1 MQSSMLEKK
10 KEARKSESVKAV
22 PNVVVSAKFIMQ
34 DKKNLN
40 VIDQDG
46 KEITM
51 DELQNRSK
59 EGGSGAKR
67 K

>member
-1 MQSSMLEKK
+1 MQSVMLEKK
-10 KEARKSESVKAV
+10 KDTKTSKAV
-22 PNVVVSAKFIMQ
+22 KKVPSVVVSAKFIMQ
-34 DKKNLN
+34 DKKALK

-59 EGGSGAKR
+59 EGGARGKR
-67 K
+67 